1 MSRVVILQ
9 SNYLP
14 WKGYFDLIGNA
25 DIFAFYDTVQF
36 TKNDWRNRNKIYAK
50 GGVHWLTIPVP
61 KNAVKLNID
70 EVRPTDQ
77 SWRKKHL
84 KSITQTYSRAPHF
97 DQLRPLLQELY
108 EGPPMERL
116 VDINRVAIRAISAMA
131 GFETRFVVASDLELR
146 GARIGRL
153 LHILEQLGATEYLS
167 GPAAQS
173 YLEGSEGDFEAQG
186 IKLSFKRY
194 EGYPTYEQRGKEFRH
209 DVSIIDVLAHVPL
222 ESLPKFI
229 LTSGRDLA

>member
-14 WKGYFDLIGNA
+14 WKGYFDLIGNT
-25 DIFAFYDTVQF
+25 DVFVFYDTVQF
-36 TKNDWRNRNKIYAK
+36 TKNDWRNRNQIYAK
-50 GGVHWLTIPVP
+50 GGAHWLTIPVP
-61 KNAVKLNID
+61 KDSVKLNID
-70 EVRPTDQ
+70 QVRPTDQ

-84 KSITQTYSRAPHF
+84 TSITQTYSRAPYF
-97 DQLRPLLQELY
+97 DQLRPLLRDLY

-116 VDINRVAIRAISAMA
+116 VDINRLAIRAISAMA
-131 GFETRFVVASDLELR
+131 GFETRFVVSSDLELVGDR
-146 GARIGRL
+146 TARL

-167 GPAAQS
+167 GPSARA
-173 YLEGSEGDFEAQG
+173 YLEGSEKDFEAKG

-194 EGYPTYEQRGKEFRH
+194 EGYPTYPQRGKEFRH

-222 ESLPKFI
+222 ESLQDYI
-229 LTSGRDLA
+229 LTALS